1 MKPRVFI
8 ASSAQAVRV
17 AEFAQRDLM
26 YCSEPEVW
34 SNDKFPS
41 RQTPIESLFKILEQF
56 QFALFVAVPEDVTTK
71 GGTEYHTVRDN
82 VLFEMGLFLGRLGR
96 DRVFCIAPNDVDG
109 ARLHLPSDLTGIQPN
124 HYDAKAQNLQAA
136 VSPALLEL
144 KEAIR
149 QFDQNNMIF
158 DARKGLTADHLVNKG
173 GKRHDSRGNAISVEA
188 QADVKLTNEALEITR
203 KNMEGVW
210 EVEVR
215 PTGRSSP
222 TVARLAGADR
232 MFEVGFEARVTG
244 TQHVVRCV
252 SIDASNWDWID
263 NRPFTVDKETWQPF
277 TATLRA
283 PMNLDILFRIQ
294 DEIEQPPDGTLYL
307 RNITARATRT

>member
-1 MKPRVFI
+1 M
-8 ASSAQAVRV
+8 
-17 AEFAQRDLM
+17 AEFAQRDLV

-71 GGTEYHTVRDN
+71 GSTEYHTVRDN

-109 ARLHLPSDLTGIQPN
+109 AKLHLPSDLTGIQPN
-124 HYDAKAQNLQAA
+124 HYDANAQNLQTA
-136 VSPALLEL
+136 VSPALLEM

-149 QFDQNNMIF
+149 QFDGSNIIF

-173 GKRHDSRGNAISVEA
+173 GKRYNSRGDPISVEA
-188 QADVKLTNEALEITR
+188 QADFKLTNEALEITR
-203 KNMEGVW
+203 KNLEGVW

-222 TVARLAGADR
+222 TVASLAGADR
-232 MFEVGFEARVTG
+232 MFEVSFEARVTG

-252 SIDASNWDWID
+252 SIDASNWGWID
-263 NRPFTVDKETWQPF
+263 DRPFTVDQGIWQTF
-277 TATLRA
+277 TANLRA

-307 RNITARATRT
+307 RNITVRATRT